1 MVRSLVFPGST
12 TSEFREFLLY
22 FQESQA
28 SLHIFEMRSA
38 SPPGTSVRGQVR
50 DKILLPFRS
59 TCCWLGTPPR
69 KLSGICRSQDTVL
82 SPSPSCSQWVCCC
95 WPGLTLG
102 SKDKG
107 YSCRYKPPGYVIFF
121 SFPDLLCEPNRH
133 QSSSLNTFPNQC
145 SWLSTPF

>member
-59 TCCWLGTPPR
+59 TCCWLGTPPASYQASAEVR
-69 KLSGICRSQDTVL
+69 TQSYLPVQAV
-82 SPSPSCSQWVCCC
+82 PSEYAAA
-95 WPGLTLG
+95 GLALLWAQRTRVTAA
-102 SKDKG
+102 
-107 YSCRYKPPGYVIFF
+107 RYKPPGYVIFF